1 MGQVAS
7 EMNPIS
13 AVAKAVA
20 SMCHDCTKFVL
31 NSCESECDCC
41 SRWKFGFHTYKVSSS
56 SSSSDE
62 DMCCGVVQV
71 E

>member
-41 SRWKFGFHTYKVSSS
+41 SCWKFGFHTYKVSDSDSDSS
-56 SSSSDE
+56 NTP
-62 DMCCGVVQV
+62 CCDY
-71 E
+71 

>member
-1 MGQVAS
+1 MGQIAS
-7 EMNPIS
+7 DINPIS

-41 SRWKFGFHTYKVSSS
+41 SCWKFGFHTYKVSSS